1 MSEREGIVGAPTAD
15 GIEIIPRPEAARWDA
30 KRGPKS
36 RKRNR
41 GLGTV
46 YRRDDG
52 PWYWVQYSVRGR
64 QRREPANTTDEQA
77 ARDFLRDRLAEAA
90 RGAPLSRGKVTL
102 AQLAE
107 MVIQDYENN
116 DRKST
121 VRVRCHFR
129 HLQDFFGGD
138 ALAVDLPAQ
147 MRRYIS
153 DRRKAG
159 AAASTI
165 RSEVHAGLGRGLT
178 LAFEAKLIGH
188 RERLPRVEVNNTR
201 TGFFTDAEIAVLL
214 PLLPE
219 YMRPFTEAAYI
230 TGWRRGELR
239 ELCWT
244 QVDWETGSLRLERGT
259 TKSGEPRQF
268 PFTAHRRLAAIIRV
282 QRERTSA
289 GERKTGRLCPW
300 VFHRDGHQVA
310 WFYDG
315 WHTACTKA
323 GVPGRL
329 FHDLRRSA
337 VRNLTRAGIN
347 ESVAMKISGHE
358 TNSVFKRYDIIS
370 NADVTDAVRKLAGLG
385 KVIPIRGGTR
395 KGRKASR

>member
-1 MSEREGIVGAPTAD
+1 MSEWEGIVGAPTAD

-30 KRGPKS
+30 KRGSKS

-64 QRREPANTTDEQA
+64 QCREPANTTDEQA
-77 ARDFLRDRLAEAA
+77 ARDFLRDRLAEAE

-121 VRVRCHFR
+121 ARVRCHFR

-138 ALAVDLPAQ
+138 ALAV
-147 MRRYIS
+147 RR
-153 DRRKAG
+153 
-159 AAASTI
+159 
-165 RSEVHAGLGRGLT
+165 
-178 LAFEAKLIGH
+178 
-188 RERLPRVEVNNTR
+188 
-201 TGFFTDAEIAVLL
+201 
-214 PLLPE
+214 
-219 YMRPFTEAAYI
+219 
-230 TGWRRGELR
+230 
-239 ELCWT
+239 
-244 QVDWETGSLRLERGT
+244 
-259 TKSGEPRQF
+259 F
-268 PFTAHRRLAAIIRV
+268 PFTAHPRLAAIIRE

-289 GERKTGRLCPW
+289 VERKTGRLCPW

-323 GVPGRL
+323 GVLGRL

-358 TNSVFKRYDIIS
+358 TTSVFKRYDIIS

-385 KVIPIRGGTR
+385 KVIPIRGATR

>member
-1 MSEREGIVGAPTAD
+1 MR
-15 GIEIIPRPEAARWDA
+15 
-30 KRGPKS
+30 
-36 RKRNR
+36 RKRSR
-41 GLGTV
+41 GIGTV
-46 YRRDDG
+46 YRRPG
-52 PWYWVQYSVRGR
+52 GTRYWIQFSVRGR
-64 QRREPANTTDEQA
+64 RVREPANTTDEGA
-77 ARDFLRDRLAEAA
+77 ARDFLRDRLMEAE
-90 RGAPLSRGKVTL
+90 RGAPLAR
-102 AQLAE
+102 
-107 MVIQDYENN
+107 ENN

-121 VRVRCHFR
+121 ARVRCHFR
-129 HLQDFFGGD
+129 HLQDAFGAD

-153 DRRKAG
+153 ARKKEG

-188 RERLPRVEVNNTR
+188 RDRLPRVEVNNTR
-201 TGFFTDAEIAVLL
+201 TGFFTDAEVAVLL

-239 ELCWT
+239 ELRWT
-244 QVDWETGSLRLERGT
+244 QVDFETGSLRLERGT
-259 TKSGEPRQF
+259 TKSGQPRQF
-268 PFTAHRRLAAIIRV
+268 PFTAHPRLAAIIRE

-289 GERKTGRLCPW
+289 VERKTGRICPW

-323 GVPGRL
+323 EVPGRL

-337 VRNLTRAGIN
+337 VRNLTRAGVS
-347 ESVAMKISGHE
+347 ESVAMEISGHE

-370 NADVTDAVRKLAGLG
+370 SADVADAVRKLAGLG
-385 KVIPIRGGTR
+385 KVIPIRASR
-395 KGRKASR
+395 KGRKAAK